1 MEDVPDSLATESR
14 RMTGAAGL
22 AAVLR
27 REIVDGVLRFRD
39 ALPSERRLS
48 ELHGVSRGTVREA
61 LGRLEREKLVE
72 TRRGSGTYVIHG
84 EDPAPRGTLFET
96 ARPLELIDA
105 RFALE
110 PHICRLAVLHANSGD
125 LERAGELLRTM
136 EALTDDPVAFSV
148 ADVRF
153 HTLLAESTSNPL
165 LMWMVSQMNDV
176 RNRDQWAQMRT
187 MTLNPETIM
196 VYNAQHRQVV
206 EAIRARQPEQA
217 AEAMKRHLETARLSL
232 TRASQT

>member
-1 MEDVPDSLATESR
+1 MNDASNTKEPESR
-14 RMTGAAGL
+14 RLTGAAGL
-22 AAVLR
+22 AAALR
-27 REIVDGVLRFRD
+27 REIVDGTLLFRD

-61 LGRLEREKLVE
+61 LAMLEREKLVE
-72 TRRGSGTYVIHG
+72 TRRGSGTYVVYG
-84 EDPAPRGTLFET
+84 EDPAPRSTLFEA

-110 PHICRLAVLHANSGD
+110 PHICRLAVLHATGAD
-125 LERAGELLRTM
+125 LERAEDLLRIM
-136 EALTDDPVAFSV
+136 ETCTSDPVAFSI

-153 HTLLAESTSNPL
+153 HTLLAESTTNPL
-165 LMWMVSQMNDV
+165 LLWMVSQLNDV

-206 EAIRARQPEQA
+206 EAIRDRRPEQA
-217 AEAMKRHLETARLSL
+217 AEAMKRHLEAARLSL
-232 TRASQT
+232 TRAAQT